1 MGKKESM
8 IKKINELVIPDF
20 PIINSIHLTGLD
32 IDGKFINYKFEVLIN
47 ISDFK
52 KYVSSSDL
60 FLDLILDKSD
70 NTIDSYWLNKYKTDN
85 FNWIEIRESI
95 KSVCKF
101 YYNERIQN
109 FVVKLRII

>member
-1 MGKKESM
+1 
-8 IKKINELVIPDF
+8 
-20 PIINSIHLTGLD
+20 
-32 IDGKFINYKFEVLIN
+32 
-47 ISDFK
+47 
-52 KYVSSSDL
+52 
-60 FLDLILDKSD
+60 LILDKSD